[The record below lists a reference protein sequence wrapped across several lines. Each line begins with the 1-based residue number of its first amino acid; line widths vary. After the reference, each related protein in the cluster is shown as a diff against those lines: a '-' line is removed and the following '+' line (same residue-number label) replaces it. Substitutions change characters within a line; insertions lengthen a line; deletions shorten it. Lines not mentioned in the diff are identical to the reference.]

1 MHNHHRLMKG
11 KPRCQLLMNTAD
23 AKREGWQAGM
33 LIKIQSRIGSI
44 EAELACTDDVMQGVV
59 SLPHGYGHGQPGT
72 RAETASQHA
81 GVSCNDITDDQFIDQ
96 LSGNAALNGLA
107 VQLSVGATA

>member
-1 MHNHHRLMKG
+1 
-11 KPRCQLLMNTAD
+11 MNTAD

-59 SLPHGYGHGQPGT
+59 SSASWLWARPARHASRDRQPA
-72 RAETASQHA
+72 RRRELQRHYR
-81 GVSCNDITDDQFIDQ
+81 
-96 LSGNAALNGLA
+96 
-107 VQLSVGATA
+107 